1 MKFLEYL
8 LTNQISIWR
17 DFYVNYR
24 LLKRILKPLHQLY
37 ESKLRIAYVKKQEN
51 PHQAPN
57 EINES
62 LLLSMREP
70 DCDITKS
77 DREFRTQILF
87 EIEKVEHF
95 YKDTLHKKIETRLY
109 EIQEQ
114 IEYAKLNNIFNSYQ
128 QTFELA
134 IKELYKEI
142 SLLKDFVDSLGLGK
156 YEGPDGAEYFR
167 LFDNNVL

>member
-87 EIEKVEHF
+87 EIEKVE
-95 YKDTLHKKIETRLY
+95 DIAEILKK
-109 EIQEQ
+109 
-114 IEYAKLNNIFNSYQ
+114 
-128 QTFELA
+128 
-134 IKELYKEI
+134 
-142 SLLKDFVDSLGLGK
+142 VV
-156 YEGPDGAEYFR
+156 P
-167 LFDNNVL
+167 